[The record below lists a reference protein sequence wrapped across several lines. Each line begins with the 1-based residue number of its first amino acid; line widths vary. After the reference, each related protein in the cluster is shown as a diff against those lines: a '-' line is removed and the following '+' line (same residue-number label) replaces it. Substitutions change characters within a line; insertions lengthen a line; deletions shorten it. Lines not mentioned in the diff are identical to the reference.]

1 MPRRSIALCLALF
14 ALSAILLATIVPPV
28 SAHDDVAGTPD
39 VTITLGNGLSDRA
52 VSVPAGGIVRFLN
65 SDDER
70 HRLRSRTGR
79 GFDTGDIEPGD
90 AYQVRLSTV
99 GTYTYIDER
108 DDDNARFHGRIV
120 VGGEESTDRREV
132 PAGKTATVTIGDR
145 VFRPATTTITAGGRV
160 TFRNAD
166 SDEHSATGGIIDSG
180 PLSPGARYEK
190 TFPNAGTYDFL
201 CIFHPE
207 MQGTIQVLGEKVAEP
222 TPPPAATPTP
232 APTAVANA
240 VQIVDLAFEPASLR
254 VEPGTTVTWTNTG
267 VAPHTVTAEDDSFD
281 SGTLESGATFEQT
294 FAEPGTYPYLCQI
307 HPQMTGTI
315 DVVGT
320 TAVEPAAVIEEV
332 RPGPSADLG
341 SLGGIVL
348 SVTLVS
354 IAGALFARVLRGTVR
369 TPRA

>member
-1 MPRRSIALCLALF
+1 MPRRSIALCFPLF
-14 ALSAILLATIVPPV
+14 AILLATIVPPV

-145 VFRPATTTITAGGRV
+145 VFEPATTTITAGGTV

-180 PLSPGARYEK
+180 PLSPGASYER

-201 CIFHPE
+201 CIFHPD
-207 MQGTIQVLGEKVAEP
+207 MQG
-222 TPPPAATPTP
+222 TP

-240 VQIVDLAFEPASLR
+240 IQIVDLAFEPASLR

-281 SGTLESGATFEQT
+281 SGTLESGEGLAGSSGT
-294 FAEPGTYPYLCQI
+294 APGTA
-307 HPQMTGTI
+307 TGK
-315 DVVGT
+315 
-320 TAVEPAAVIEEV
+320 AMPW
-332 RPGPSADLG
+332 PFS
-341 SLGGIVL
+341 
-348 SVTLVS
+348 
-354 IAGALFARVLRGTVR
+354 
-369 TPRA
+369 RA